1 MKIPKIIKTFSPIE
15 IFLIIIFIIYII
27 FPISTPS
34 FMANSIDSPLGMIVI
49 FCITLFL
56 FIYTNPVLAIIYV
69 FVAYELLRR
78 TSLMSGKTTIYVTND
93 DNNNPVISY
102 PMVSSNVNNNNNI
115 NSMQKKDIQNANIH
129 GTTLEEEIITIKIKE
144 NMKTQTKPLQSTENN
159 FQPVSGNLI
168 PGTSL
173 L

>member
-78 TSLMSGKTTIYVTND
+78 TSLMSGKTTIYVTNEQN
-93 DNNNPVISY
+93 DNSIISY
-102 PMVSSNVNNNNNI
+102 PIVSSNVNNNNMN
-115 NSMQKKDIQNANIH
+115 NMQKKDIQNANIH